1 MDYIYYKVHY
11 NDYRNEAGGERMQP
25 HIYEKKIKTPH
36 YLGDRYR
43 RITLPHLM
51 SVLIEIS
58 GEQTEEIGALSV
70 RELGL
75 SWVIIQY
82 DFDIHRMPKTT
93 ETIRVRTYA
102 REYNR
107 IFTYR
112 EFEVYDE
119 NDNLIVYVMTVFAL
133 IDTNRKLSKISP
145 KIVEGYGSTENR
157 RIKRMPKPEVPK
169 NLEKA
174 EHRRIQ
180 VGYFDI
186 DTNFHA
192 NNAMY
197 FIWTLEA
204 LGDDFLS
211 THEPVHGNIVF
222 EKEVHIGEAV
232 DSYSELATN
241 DEGQLI
247 SRHQIQ
253 ANDVIKCTGT
263 FTWKETR
270 TED

>member
-1 MDYIYYKVHY
+1 
-11 NDYRNEAGGERMQP
+11 MQP
-25 HIYEKKIKTPH
+25 HIYEKQLKIPH

-51 SVLIEIS
+51 NVLIEVS
-58 GEQTEEIGALSV
+58 GEQMEEIGALSV

-82 DFDIHRMPKTT
+82 DLEIHRIPKTDEMIKVKT
-93 ETIRVRTYA
+93 FA

-107 IFTYR
+107 IFSYR

-119 NDNLIVYVMTVFAL
+119 NDQLIVYVMTVFAL
-133 IDTNRKLSKISP
+133 INTNRKLSTISP
-145 KIVEGYGSTENR
+145 EIVEGYGSTENR

-169 NLEKA
+169 NIETA
-174 EHRRIQ
+174 QHRKIQ

-192 NNAMY
+192 NNSTY
-197 FIWTLEA
+197 FIWMLEA
-204 LGDDFLS
+204 LGDDFLA
-211 THEPVHGNIVF
+211 THEPIHGNIVF
-222 EKEVHIGEAV
+222 EKEVHIGEEV
-232 DSYSELATN
+232 DSYTERATN
-241 DEGQLI
+241 EEGQLI

-253 ANDVIKCTGT
+253 VNDTVKCTGT
-263 FTWKETR
+263 FTW
-270 TED
+270 TES